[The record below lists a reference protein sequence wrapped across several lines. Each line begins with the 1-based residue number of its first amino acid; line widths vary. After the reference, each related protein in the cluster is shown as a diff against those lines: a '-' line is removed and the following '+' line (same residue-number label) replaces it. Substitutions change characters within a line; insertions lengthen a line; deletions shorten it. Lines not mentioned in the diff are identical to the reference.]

1 MLQRR
6 TPMGNAPL
14 ESYGLIGDC
23 QTAAL
28 VGRDGSIDWLCWPR
42 FDSDAC
48 FAALLGTSDHGRW
61 LVAPTAQ
68 VAEVSRRY
76 RPKTLVLETTFET
89 PTGIATLI
97 DFMLPRDRTSDL
109 VRLVRGDH
117 GTVEM
122 SMELI
127 LRFGYGAS
135 VPWVS
140 RLDDGTLRA
149 IAGPD
154 MVLLRSTVRLRGEN
168 FRTRATFQVAAGDS
182 VPFVLS
188 YAPSHLPV
196 PEPVDPHAA
205 LRDCEEFW
213 SNWIASTNVEGPYAE
228 AIGRSL
234 LTLKALTYVPSG
246 GIVAA
251 PTTSL
256 PELVGGQRNWDYRFC
271 WIRDATLT
279 LLALMDAGV
288 YDEARAWRD
297 WLQRAVAGSP
307 ADMQIMYGLMGE
319 KRLTEWE
326 VDWLPGYLGSR
337 PVRVGNAAHHQFQL
351 DVYGELMD
359 TFQQARNGGLAA
371 TETGWS
377 LQRELVEHVG
387 REWTRPDY
395 GIWESRGPPRHF
407 TYSKVMAWVVF
418 DRAINAV
425 EQHGLP
431 GKGEEWRDTRE
442 RIRADI
448 LAHGFDATRNTF
460 RAAFGE
466 TTLDA
471 SLLLLAQVGFVDAK
485 DPRFLG
491 TVDAVERGLLIDGFV
506 RRYDP
511 RRASDGL
518 DQDEGV
524 FLACSFWLADA
535 YASTGRQREARD
547 LFDRLLAL
555 RNDLGLLAEEY
566 DTSACRLVGNF
577 PQAFSH
583 VALINTAFNLTRI
596 TRPAEQRASGDG
608 SIPRPPKPPR
618 EPRRPGSGPDVARPE
633 DVREG

>member
-1 MLQRR
+1 MPPHRKLTRS
-6 TPMGNAPL
+6 APL

-28 VGRDGSIDWLCWPR
+28 VGRDGSVDWLCWPR

-61 LVAPTAQ
+61 LIAPADGG
-68 VAEVSRRY
+68 AGASRRH
-76 RPKTLVLETTFET
+76 RPDTLILETTFET
-89 PTGIATLI
+89 AGGVVTLI
-97 DFMLPRDRTSDL
+97 DFMLPRGRTSDL
-109 VRLVRGDH
+109 IRLVRGDS

-122 SMELI
+122 CMELV
-127 LRFGYGAS
+127 LRFGYGARI
-135 VPWVS
+135 PWVS

-149 IAGPD
+149 VAGPD
-154 MVLLRSTVRLRGEN
+154 MVLLRSPVRPKGEN
-168 FRTRATFQVAAGDS
+168 FRTRAAFRVSAGEI

-188 YAPSHLPV
+188 YGPSHLPA
-196 PEPVDPHAA
+196 PDPVDPHEA
-205 LRDCEEFW
+205 LRECESFW
-213 SNWIASTNVEGPYAE
+213 CKWMAGTNVEGPYAE

-234 LTLKALTYVPSG
+234 ITLKALTYAPSG

-288 YDEARAWRD
+288 YDEAGAWRD

-319 KRLTEWE
+319 RRLAEWE
-326 VDWLPGYLGSR
+326 ADWLPGYLDSR
-337 PVRVGNAAHHQFQL
+337 PVRIGNAAHRQFQL

-359 TFQQARNGGLAA
+359 TFQQARSGGLAT

-377 LQRELVEHVG
+377 LQRELVAHVAG
-387 REWTRPDY
+387 VWTRPDF
-395 GIWESRGPPRHF
+395 GIWESRGPARHF

-418 DRAINAV
+418 DRAIKAV

-431 GKGEEWRDTRE
+431 GKVDEWRAMRE

-448 LAHGFDATRNTF
+448 FAHGFDPARNTF
-460 RAAFGE
+460 RAAYGE
-466 TTLDA
+466 STLDA
-471 SLLLLAQVGFVDAK
+471 SLLLLAQVGFIDAD
-485 DPRFLG
+485 DPRFIG
-491 TVDAVERGLLIDGFV
+491 TIAAIERELMIDGFV

-511 RRASDGL
+511 IRTKDGL
-518 DQDEGV
+518 EQDEGV

-535 YASTGRQREARD
+535 YASTGRYDEARA
-547 LFDRLLAL
+547 LFERLLAT

-566 DTSACRLVGNF
+566 DPIAARLVGNF

-583 VALINTAFNLTRI
+583 VALIDTAFNLTRLA
-596 TRPAEQRASGDG
+596 RPAEQRARGDG
-608 SIPRPPKPPR
+608 SAPRPVVPPGT
-618 EPRRPGSGPDVARPE
+618 PRRPGSGPKMAQPE
-633 DVREG
+633 KTQDD